1 MHKKHYCYIPFEG
14 ITIDPRGKAQLCPV
28 WTSSPG
34 HDLHDLTKSSTTI
47 EKLFYGQH
55 MENIREKM
63 LKDDYVSACESCYK
77 KERQDLRSHRLK
89 YAEDRIDT
97 VNNAKIK
104 FLDISFSNQCNL
116 GCAMCNSIHS
126 SHWSQQEKTMPAD
139 LFKTTQGLYDYH
151 KFKPFI
157 LSKEFLDS
165 LYETLPDLEF
175 IVIKGGEPLYDK
187 NCLAFLKKVSEV
199 KPDLTIKLVSNI
211 TILPERTLQV
221 LSDLKNI
228 EITASI
234 DGIGK
239 VYNWIRGFDFKKVDK
254 NFQTLASLPNIKKL
268 SINYTTTIYN
278 IENMFDTMHH
288 FKKYQSEAFHKKRI
302 TFSIAN
308 EPYFHIKLLS
318 NKNKKNILAK
328 IESKQYPFIMHDE
341 DYNAFK
347 KLLDINHKGWP
358 TPDVNSFIK
367 YTKWMNEVRGFNIAN
382 EVPHIDRLLN
392 EK

>member
-1 MHKKHYCYIPFEG
+1 MHKKHFCYIPFEG
-14 ITIDPRGKAQLCPV
+14 LTIDPRGKVQLCCV
-28 WTSSPG
+28 WTSSLG
-34 HDLHDLTKSSTTI
+34 HDLHDLTESSTTI
-47 EKLFYGQH
+47 EKLFYSQH
-55 MENIREKM
+55 MESIRKKM

-77 KERQDLRSHRLK
+77 KERQGIRSHRLK
-89 YAEDRIDT
+89 YAKNRTDI

-126 SHWSQQEKTMPAD
+126 SHWAQQEKTMPED
-139 LFKTTQGLYDYH
+139 LFNRTQELYGYH

-165 LYETLPDLEF
+165 LYEILPDLEF

-211 TILPERTLQV
+211 TILSEKTLQV
-221 LSDLKNI
+221 LDNLKNI

-239 VYNWIRGFDFKKVDK
+239 VYNWIRGFDFEKIDK
-254 NFQTLASLPNIKKL
+254 NFQMLSNLSNIKKL
-268 SINYTTTIYN
+268 AINYTTNIYN
-278 IENMFDTMHH
+278 IENIFDTMSH
-288 FKKYQSEAFHKKRI
+288 FKKYQNNIFLNNGI
-302 TFSIAN
+302 TFSTVS
-308 EPYFHIKLLS
+308 EPYLHIKLLPNDS
-318 NKNKKNILAK
+318 KKEILTK
-328 IESKQYPFIMHDE
+328 IESKQYPFSMHDE
-341 DYNAFK
+341 DYNTFK

-358 TPDVNSFIK
+358 TVDVNSFIK
-367 YTKWMNEVRGFNIAN
+367 YTKWMNDVRGFNIAN
-382 EVPHIDRLLN
+382 EVPYIGKLLFN
-392 EK
+392 K